1 MGAIAILFMYAI
13 IIGVISVVAYFV
25 IKKAVKD
32 ALKEYNNEK
41 IEKGENKQ

>member
-1 MGAIAILFMYAI
+1 MGNIVALFMYLGIIGFIAI
-13 IIGVISVVAYFV
+13 IAYFV

-41 IEKGENKQ
+41 K